1 MNSIKKIAR
10 LVALSLAVVPAMA
23 FSAPKNI
30 VETAASIADFSTLVS
45 LVKQADLAG
54 ALSGKGPFT
63 VLAPSNKAFAKLP
76 KAVVERITGDKD
88 AAIPATDPTTTSST
102 TEAPP
107 TTLFYSPDGPGS
119 KIAAETTTTTEAE
132 PTTTEAE

>member
-1 MNSIKKIAR
+1 MTGPRKKICA
-10 LVALSLAVVPAMA
+10 LVL
-23 FSAPKNI
+23 
-30 VETAASIADFSTLVS
+30 AASVS
-45 LVKQADLAG
+45 VGLAG
-54 ALSGKGPFT
+54 CSRPDAN
-63 VLAPSNKAFAKLP
+63 AP
-76 KAVVERITGDKD
+76 VRITGDKD

-132 PTTTEAE
+132 GFCCSRKKPFCCTRATCSM